1 MIVNPMDILKQHPIR
16 KSKKQKRA
24 FRSDVQLFAESLGY
38 PVTFE
43 KASFGARNIVIG
55 DPKSAKYLITAHYDT
70 PASIGIPNFLTPCN
84 PVTYLIYQFV
94 VVAVFILIAVLAGV
108 IFGLV
113 SDNIELA
120 KVGAL
125 TVYWAVLLLMMFGPA
140 NKSNANDN
148 TSGVVTVL
156 ETARTMPENLRSRVC
171 FVLFDLE
178 EAGLIGSAAYR
189 KAHKKESEEQI
200 VLNLDCVGDGDE
212 IVFFPMKKMR
222 KDPKKLAWLYK
233 AIGRYGDKTIDVR
246 EKGFATYPSDQK
258 HFPYGVGI
266 AAFHRKKWIGLYLC
280 RIHTK
285 RDTVLEETNVNILR
299 ACLTSLIAS
308 DAAQ

>member
-1 MIVNPMDILKQHPIR
+1 MIAQPMDVLKQYPIR
-16 KSKKQKRA
+16 KKKQQKQA
-24 FRSDVQLFAESLGY
+24 FREDVKAYAESLGY
-38 PVTFE
+38 SVTLE
-43 KASFGARNIVIG
+43 QKKSACNIVIG
-55 DPKSAKYLITAHYDT
+55 DPKCAKYLVTAHYDT

-84 PVTYLIYQFV
+84 PVTYILYQIFV
-94 VVAVFILIAVLAGV
+94 VGIFFLLAFLVGFPVMLLTNDTMLTFWAAYIAY
-108 IFGLV
+108 FGL
-113 SDNIELA
+113 LF
-120 KVGAL
+120 
-125 TVYWAVLLLMMFGPA
+125 LMLFGPA

-178 EAGLIGSAAYR
+178 EAGLVGSAAYR
-189 KAHKKESEEQI
+189 KNHKAETENQI
-200 VLNLDCVGDGDE
+200 ILNLDCVGDGDE

-266 AAFHRKKWIGLYLC
+266 AAFHRKKWIGLYLS

-285 RDTVLEETNVNILR
+285 RDTILEETNVNILR
-299 ACLTSLIAS
+299 ACLTTLIAS